1 MKIYSFFLILSFS
14 NLFLTQSFRKFS
26 NDRPYKD
33 IYRYRSIARRNYKDK
48 MKYTG
53 YVQDHHCIPKQWKE
67 HPLLQDLDY
76 DINSSKNL
84 IIMPNNK
91 GIEKLNLHPNTL
103 VHDGGHVPFNK
114 YIKHELDYIHGKWEF
129 DEKKYLFW
137 LFLCYIK
144 KNMKFNDDQ
153 LPWK

>member
-1 MKIYSFFLILSFS
+1 MKIYSLFFILSFS
-14 NLFLTQSFRKFS
+14 NLFFTQSFRKFS
-26 NDRPYKD
+26 NVKPFKD

-67 HPLLQDLDY
+67 HPLLKDLDY

-114 YIKHELDYIHGKWEF
+114 YIKHELDYIHGNGNSM
-129 DEKKYLFW
+129 
-137 LFLCYIK
+137 K
-144 KNMKFNDDQ
+144 KNIYFGFSYVILK
-153 LPWK
+153 KI